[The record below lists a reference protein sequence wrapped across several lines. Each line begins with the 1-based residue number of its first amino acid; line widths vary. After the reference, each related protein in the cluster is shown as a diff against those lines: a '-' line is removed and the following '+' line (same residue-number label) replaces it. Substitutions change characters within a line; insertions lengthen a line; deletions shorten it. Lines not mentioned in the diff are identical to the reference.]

1 MGWPE
6 SLTRRI
12 CPLVKRLPT
21 SNDWYAAPCRW
32 QKTRTARRL
41 IRPPRSVGS
50 KGPARPWPTGEPAP
64 PDPEG
69 GTVRLQVVLRYAAPP
84 ARVVTMLADPEFSR
98 RVIVES
104 EGRPVAVDVTGDPT
118 GEGPFTVTTRRAIAT
133 DQIPPQMRSF
143 VGATLDVRQ
152 AIAWGENQD
161 GIRRGS
167 VAVEIAGTPVRV
179 TGTTHL

>member
-1 MGWPE
+1 M
-6 SLTRRI
+6 
-12 CPLVKRLPT
+12 
-21 SNDWYAAPCRW
+21 
-32 QKTRTARRL
+32 
-41 IRPPRSVGS
+41 
-50 KGPARPWPTGEPAP
+50 
-64 PDPEG
+64 
-69 GTVRLQVVLRYAAPP
+69 RLQVVLRYAAPP

-179 TGTTHL
+179 TGTTHLVATPEGSTVVEYDTRVRAQVPLFGSAIEEAASAAVRHALQVEEQVGKAWLADDGGAQLADDDDPSSARG